1 MQRELNSLIKLDRP
15 EIVKVISWAAGNGD
29 RSENGD
35 YIYGKKKL
43 RQIDSRIKFLLTAIE
58 DADIVHPSTSIDKQK
73 VYFGANVKLLDEQSK
88 SNIDIRIV
96 GAHEINHNIGNI
108 SWLSPLAKALIGRT
122 SSDLIEVQT
131 PMNIKTYIIL
141 KVNY

>member
-43 RQIDSRIKFLLTAIE
+43 RQIDARIKFLLTNIE
-58 DADIVHPSTSIDKQK
+58 DSSIVHLDNQIDKNK
-73 VYFGANVKLLDEQSK
+73 IFFGAYVSLFDEIKQSK
-88 SNIDIRIV
+88 LKIRIV
-96 GAHEINHNIGNI
+96 GKVEINHQTDYI
-108 SWLSPLAKALIGRT
+108 SWISPLAKALIGKSVDDT
-122 SSDLIEVQT
+122 IEIETQDGERIYSILD
-131 PMNIKTYIIL
+131 IKY
-141 KVNY
+141 

>member
-1 MQRELNSLIKLDRP
+1 MQRELSSLIKLDRP

-29 RSENGD
+29 RCDNGD
-35 YIYGKKKL
+35 YILGKKKL
-43 RQIDSRIKFLLTAIE
+43 RQIDSMINFLLTAIE
-58 DADIVHPSTSIDKQK
+58 DADIVHPSTSIDKKK

-88 SNIDIRIV
+88 STLDIRIV

-141 KVNY
+141 KVDY